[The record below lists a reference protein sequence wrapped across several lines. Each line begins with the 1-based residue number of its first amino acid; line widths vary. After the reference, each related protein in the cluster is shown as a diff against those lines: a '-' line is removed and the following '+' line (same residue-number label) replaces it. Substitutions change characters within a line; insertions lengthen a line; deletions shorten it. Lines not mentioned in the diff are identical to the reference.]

1 MIVHLLH
8 LNYIHKRFSSYSKK
22 NKISFKLFYFLFI
35 PQDNRQVVKY
45 VSFFRCVFLNFNHV
59 LTGNCF
65 KCEIIQKSVRIIST
79 SRFYF
84 YLNNFFKGGRM
95 DDYTSQ
101 VLALIGNLL
110 FFAANIL
117 VTLVSFAFLSV
128 TLKHLGLITEKPS
141 KKYSG
146 TQINDSPD
154 DFVIEISDADLIGET
169 DPNVSEFEFQF
180 SSNNIESPNPFVFD
194 EPEPDTDQTF
204 VLDKSDDEG
213 FNVDGV
219 IFLRPKK
226 LSPINLF

>member
-1 MIVHLLH
+1 
-8 LNYIHKRFSSYSKK
+8 
-22 NKISFKLFYFLFI
+22 
-35 PQDNRQVVKY
+35 
-45 VSFFRCVFLNFNHV
+45 
-59 LTGNCF
+59 
-65 KCEIIQKSVRIIST
+65 
-79 SRFYF
+79 
-84 YLNNFFKGGRM
+84 M

-141 KKYSG
+141 NKYSG

-194 EPEPDTDQTF
+194 EPDTDETF
-204 VLDKSDDEG
+204 VLGTSDDQG
-213 FNVDGV
+213 FNVDG
-219 IFLRPKK
+219 ITFFASKK
-226 LSPINLF
+226 VDTEKFVLKLVRFEDD